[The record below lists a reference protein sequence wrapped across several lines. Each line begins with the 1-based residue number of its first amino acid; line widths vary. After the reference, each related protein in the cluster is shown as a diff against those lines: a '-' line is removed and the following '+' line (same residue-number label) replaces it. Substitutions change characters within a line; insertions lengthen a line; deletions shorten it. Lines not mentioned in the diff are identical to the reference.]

1 MKFAFALA
9 FSLSAPSDDRWFA
22 ADKVKHF
29 MAAAVVQSLAYAAWH
44 DRDVRRS
51 TTLWRATAVTTTVSL
66 GKELHDW
73 RRGGAFSRRDLVWD
87 AGGAGAATLAII
99 HGTRK

>member
-9 FSLSAPSDDRWFA
+9 FSLSTAPDDRWFG

-29 MAAAVVQSLAYAAWH
+29 MVAAAVQSLAYAAWH
-44 DRDVRRS
+44 ERDARRS
-51 TTLWRATAVTTTVSL
+51 TALWRATAVTTTLSL
-66 GKELHDW
+66 GKEVHDW
-73 RRGGAFSRRDLVWD
+73 RRGGTFSRRDLVWD